1 MFSVKNIS
9 SKSTFKQ
16 ICQTNHS
23 RAFQTILQEMQKENL
38 STYSQFL
45 RNKKQSLKEKTQKT
59 NKKPTICYF
68 DGC

>member
-23 RAFQTILQEMQKENL
+23 QAFQRTLQEMQKENL
-38 STYSQFL
+38 STYSKFL
-45 RNKKQSLKEKTQKT
+45 RNKKQSLKKKTK
-59 NKKPTICYF
+59 NK
-68 DGC
+68 

>member
-23 RAFQTILQEMQKENL
+23 RAFQRTLQEMQKENL
-38 STYSQFL
+38 STYSKFL
-45 RNKKQSLKEKTQKT
+45 RNKKQSLKKKPKT